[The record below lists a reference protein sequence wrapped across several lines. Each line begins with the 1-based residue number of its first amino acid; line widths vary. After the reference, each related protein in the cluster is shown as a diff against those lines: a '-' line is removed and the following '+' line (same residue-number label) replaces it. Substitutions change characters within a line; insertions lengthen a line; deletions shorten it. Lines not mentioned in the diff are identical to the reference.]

1 MVEGFEVATLRRSY
15 RVRLV
20 TLTAKLCRRTYHKA
34 GAKMQSVE
42 VCCQYSF
49 IRGRVV
55 GVYEA
60 DVGTIVK
67 LLMILIS

>member
-1 MVEGFEVATLRRSY
+1 MLYFIGEETHLVEGFEATALRRRRY
-15 RVRLV
+15 PVRLV
-20 TLTAKLCRRTYHKA
+20 TLTAKLCRRTFHKA

-60 DVGTIVK
+60 DC
-67 LLMILIS
+67 